1 MGVLQRLAEANA
13 GVTALST
20 ASVPQQNA
28 RIIAQN
34 DIIIGLLEQIAN
46 SAHFLAQMEQAK
58 R

>member
-34 DIIIGLLEQIAN
+34 DEIIALLTRIAE
-46 SAHFLAQMEQAK
+46 SSHFLAQMEQAK